1 MDLNDFNKKLKIR
14 FQVLPIF
21 QSNNFSRQR
30 AGFSAEIKNNEFNI
44 GFMSIFENQI
54 IELNEC
60 KTLNKSL
67 LKIFKV

>member
-1 MDLNDFNKKLKIR
+1 M
-14 FQVLPIF
+14 LPIF

-54 IELNEC
+54 IELNE
-60 KTLNKSL
+60 
-67 LKIFKV
+67 